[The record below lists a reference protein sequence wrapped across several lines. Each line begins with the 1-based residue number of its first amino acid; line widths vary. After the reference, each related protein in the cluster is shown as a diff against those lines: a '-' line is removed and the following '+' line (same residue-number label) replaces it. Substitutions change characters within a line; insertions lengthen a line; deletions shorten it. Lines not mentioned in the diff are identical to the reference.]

1 MLLNVS
7 AQLTIKID
15 LNFYMSLRFGN
26 KVICGIIKFS
36 LLVKSYKLRMNTKDN
51 TPFLFTNKQMVLQT
65 SVSENLEISW
75 KLN

>member
-1 MLLNVS
+1 
-7 AQLTIKID
+7 
-15 LNFYMSLRFGN
+15 MSLRFGN

-65 SVSENLEISW
+65 SVSENLEIL
-75 KLN
+75 K